1 MFDIPFYIAEEY
13 FYKKRIYKG
22 RYPISIVDT
31 PCQTPVFVPR
41 TELIEELDEDDII
54 NDEDDIIKLEM
65 EESTDKNPKYILTQ
79 TDKPKV
85 QKKLDGGYIYG
96 GSSYSI
102 I

>member
-13 FYKKRIYKG
+13 FYKNRIYKG
-22 RYPISIVDT
+22 KYPISIVDS

-54 NDEDDIIKLEM
+54 KLKM

-85 QKKLDGGYIYG
+85 QKTLDGGSISIYP
-96 GSSYSI
+96 I

>member
-13 FYKKRIYKG
+13 FYKNRIYKG
-22 RYPISIVDT
+22 KYPISIVDS

-41 TELIEELDEDDII
+41 TELIEEL
-54 NDEDDIIKLEM
+54 DEDDIIKLEM

-79 TDKPKV
+79 TDEPKV
-85 QKKLDGGYIYG
+85 QKKLNG
-96 GSSYSI
+96 GSIYPI

>member
-13 FYKKRIYKG
+13 FYKNRIYKG
-22 RYPISIVDT
+22 KYPISILDS

-41 TELIEELDEDDII
+41 TELIEEL
-54 NDEDDIIKLEM
+54 DEDDIIKLEM

-85 QKKLDGGYIYG
+85 QKKLNG
-96 GSSYSI
+96 GSIYPI